1 MRGVFFIIL
10 QVMHLTLLSAAQSVQ
25 TVVWKDMLPFIGRN
39 NHLWEPIRE
48 ISSKELTFTDDIW
61 YDPRIKHY
69 IACSL

>member
-39 NHLWEPIRE
+39 NHLWEPI
-48 ISSKELTFTDDIW
+48 
-61 YDPRIKHY
+61 
-69 IACSL
+69 